1 MSHDRVV
8 DTSFLF
14 EGSDKKF
21 STPSLKD
28 VVRVALGRDIQHGSH
43 DSVTDA
49 KVCGRQIQVQAQI
62 QRERGGV
69 HADRPADREEVR
81 DRDPDTEIQ
90 REGERDEDRER
101 V

>member
-1 MSHDRVV
+1 MAHDRVV

-28 VVRVALGRDIQHGSH
+28 VVKVALGRDIQDGSH

-49 KVCGRQIQVQAQI
+49 KVCV
-62 QRERGGV
+62 
-69 HADRPADREEVR
+69 
-81 DRDPDTEIQ
+81 
-90 REGERDEDRER
+90 
-101 V
+101 

>member
-1 MSHDRVV
+1 MKHERVV

-28 VVRVALGRDIQHGSH
+28 VAKAALGRDIQGGSH

-49 KVCGRQIQVQAQI
+49 KVNSEASCPPLAV
-62 QRERGGV
+62 GV
-69 HADRPADREEVR
+69 RCA
-81 DRDPDTEIQ
+81 
-90 REGERDEDRER
+90 
-101 V
+101 

>member
-1 MSHDRVV
+1 MLFGFLFLLLLVDFQMAHDRVV

-28 VVRVALGRDIQHGSH
+28 VVKMALGKEIQGGSH

-49 KVCGRQIQVQAQI
+49 KVCSFFD
-62 QRERGGV
+62 V
-69 HADRPADREEVR
+69 H
-81 DRDPDTEIQ
+81 
-90 REGERDEDRER
+90 
-101 V
+101 

>member
-1 MSHDRVV
+1 MAHDRVV

-28 VVRVALGRDIQHGSH
+28 VVKAALGRDIQGGSH

-49 KVCGRQIQVQAQI
+49 KVRVVCVRKRRGR
-62 QRERGGV
+62 RGRGWSKLFS
-69 HADRPADREEVR
+69 
-81 DRDPDTEIQ
+81 
-90 REGERDEDRER
+90 
-101 V
+101 